1 MFIYFIILLYKLLKI
16 QKMKFKIIL
25 ILIFLTHLI
34 HAQNSCVGTSGQV
47 KLNYWLNFLQ
57 APNYS
62 SLTALENFPTHPDGS
77 QTISS
82 LKIPENFADYYASMI
97 RGYIY
102 VPTTATYKFNVTGDD
117 QVLFYLS
124 TDDNPI
130 NKSKKAEVK
139 TYTGVNEHNKE
150 ANQTSSTITL
160 NGGQNYYFE
169 MYNFEVV
176 GGDNM
181 NLFWRK
187 TANPDTTWLV
197 VDYNNIKEYTCGQNC
212 PVRGT
217 PCNDGNA
224 NTAND
229 QQDGFCNCVGT
240 YTSTNACVGTKG
252 VVEAYYYDNIP
263 GTYVEPDLT
272 TSPKFPLVPDRRENL
287 LGAYGPLAPTSKDNY
302 GTLVQGFLTV
312 PVTGTYEFNITG
324 DNQTFFFLS
333 KNDSVQYKQYHQAI
347 VIFGVDDYEHDN
359 STFQNISPVILEKG
373 KFYYYEFRH
382 KENSY
387 RDEFNLFWKTP
398 FYESKEWKR
407 VPSFYLYDYKCEIS
421 CIAANT
427 PCNDGNPYTKN
438 DKFNNNCQCVGTPC
452 TGADCDDVSV
462 SYQSYE
468 SCAATKNL
476 LNSAE
481 GSWVSCNTSANPN
494 IARSALTKWIK
505 YDFGDIYKF
514 QGTRVWNYNVLNE
527 TNKGFKNVTV
537 DYSTDG
543 ITWQALGTTYLWQQ
557 APGASDYSGFAGP
570 NMNDLKARYILIS
583 AIDTWG
589 NSCAGFSKITFD
601 ATLCSNVG
609 TACDDKDPLTKHDQF
624 DASCNC
630 RGVNIDCAT
639 DTLKLLNLT
648 LSEAAY
654 KAKKEIRATSLVPN
668 PKNITFTA
676 GNDIVLLPG
685 FNAAPNSIFSA
696 NIANCI
702 QTAFTQNKI
711 ETNKASDST
720 ATEFNAKDTLNNKTK
735 KIIFRLNKPAQVL
748 LTVKDANEQVVVT
761 IIDDYYQ
768 NLGTQTKFLP
778 TNKLAN
784 GQYWVELKT
793 DKEVLRESLVV
804 NTN

>member
-1 MFIYFIILLYKLLKI
+1 MKLR
-16 QKMKFKIIL
+16 IL
-25 ILIFLTHLI
+25 IIFLITLTHLT
-34 HAQNSCVGTSGQV
+34 HAQNSCIGTSGQV
-47 KLNYWLNFLQ
+47 KWSYWLNFTNN
-57 APNYS
+57 PD
-62 SLTALENFPTHPDGS
+62 SLDLAALENFPTHPDGV
-77 QTISS
+77 QTLGS
-82 LKIPENFADYYASMI
+82 LNSPHNFADNFASMM

-117 QVLFYLS
+117 QVAFYLS
-124 TDDNPI
+124 TNDLPM
-130 NKSKKAEVK
+130 NKRKRAEIK
-139 TYTGVNEHNKE
+139 SYTGNDEHNKE
-150 ANQTSSTITL
+150 SNQTSQAIILT
-160 NGGQNYYFE
+160 GGQNYYFE
-169 MYNFEVV
+169 MFNYEGG
-176 GGDNM
+176 GGDGM
-181 NLFWRK
+181 TLFWRK
-187 TANPDTTWLV
+187 TTNPDTTWLV
-197 VDYNNIKEYTCGQNC
+197 IDYNSIKEYACGQTC

-224 NTAND
+224 STTND

-240 YTSTNACVGTKG
+240 YTSTNACVGIKG
-252 VVEAYYYDNIP
+252 IVEAYYYDNIP
-263 GTYVEPDLT
+263 GTYVQPDLT
-272 TSPKFPLVPDRRENL
+272 NSPKFPLIPDRRENL
-287 LGAYGPLAPTSKDNY
+287 LGAYGPLVPYSKDNY

-324 DNQTFFFLS
+324 DNQTYFFLS
-333 KNDSVQYKQYHQAI
+333 KNDSIQYKQYHQAI
-347 VIFGVDDYEHDN
+347 VIYGVDENEHN
-359 STFQNISPVILEKG
+359 ESSFQSISPLTLEKG

-382 KENSY
+382 KENGW
-387 RDEFNLFWKTP
+387 RDHFNLFWKTP

-452 TGADCDDVSV
+452 TGTDCDDVSV

-468 SCAATKNL
+468 TCAATKNL
-476 LNSAE
+476 LNTAE
-481 GSWVSCNTSANPN
+481 GSWLSCNASNTAIANPN
-494 IARSALTKWIK
+494 PARSTLTKWIK
-505 YDFGDIYKF
+505 YDFADIYKF

-543 ITWQALGTTYLWQQ
+543 TTWQTLGTTYLWQQ
-557 APGASDYSGFAGP
+557 APGTSDYSGFAGP
-570 NMNDLKARYILIS
+570 NMNDLKARYILVS

-589 NSCAGFSKITFD
+589 NTCAGFSKITFD
-601 ATLCSNVG
+601 ASLCSNVG
-609 TACDDKDPLTKHDQF
+609 SACDDKDPLTKHDQF

-668 PKNITFTA
+668 PKNIIFTA

-685 FNAAPNSIFSA
+685 FNVAPNSVFSA
-696 NIANCI
+696 NIADCI
-702 QTAFTQNKI
+702 QTAYAQNKA
-711 ETNKASDST
+711 ETNKSPDST
-720 ATEFNAKDTLNNKTK
+720 TTEFNAKDTVDNKTK

-748 LTVKDANEQVVVT
+748 LTLKDANEQIIAT

-768 NLGTQTKFLP
+768 NLGTQIKFLP
-778 TNKLAN
+778 INKLPN
-784 GQYWVELKT
+784 GQYWVELRVG
-793 DKEVLRESLVV
+793 KEVLRESLVV